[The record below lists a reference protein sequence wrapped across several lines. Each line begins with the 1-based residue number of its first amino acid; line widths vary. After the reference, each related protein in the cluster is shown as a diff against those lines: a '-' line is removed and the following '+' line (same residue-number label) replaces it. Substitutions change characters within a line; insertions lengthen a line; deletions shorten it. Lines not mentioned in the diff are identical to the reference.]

1 MSSKVQSR
9 LAVSVWGLTMAAV
22 VAAIAL
28 AAVNGFPLGFDP
40 WGVITAGAITIGSL
54 GGLVA
59 SKRPEN
65 PIGWLMLLTSLLDG
79 LAAVGLQYGYLA
91 EFGGHDLWGAE
102 YLATVPYG
110 VAAGAVFGITIT
122 LLLLLFPNGRLPS
135 PRWRPVAVAAAIGVV
150 AMAAGLAMFVV
161 DLGLAGLYGQLAD
174 GMLDANAAAG
184 LARILNEGGHVL
196 VFIAFPL
203 SVISLFIRRRRSSP
217 VERQQLRWF
226 AYGSVVFFFSVFIPL
241 PGDYGLWFEVAATTF
256 LFAAIGIA
264 ILRYRLYDI
273 DRLVSR
279 TVSYVVV
286 TGMLVALYL
295 GAVFVFQL
303 VLPTES
309 DLAVA
314 ASTLAVAAAFNPVR
328 RRVQGF
334 VDRRFNR
341 SRYDAGRTVDTFS
354 RRLRGATDAADLAD
368 QLCDTTAAVME
379 PAHLSLWLRRQ
390 T

>member
-1 MSSKVQSR
+1 Y
-9 LAVSVWGLTMAAV
+9 GLTRPGRFTDWDF
-22 VAAIAL
+22 
-28 AAVNGFPLGFDP
+28 VNP
-40 WGVITAGAITIGSL
+40 WGVPWVERLVVVDIALVIGLILS
-54 GGLVA
+54 
-59 SKRPEN
+59 
-65 PIGWLMLLTSLLDG
+65 
-79 LAAVGLQYGYLA
+79 LAASAASVVSRFRRASGPEKQQLKWL
-91 EFGGHDLWGAE
+91 
-102 YLATVPYG
+102 
-110 VAAGAVFGITIT
+110 VAAGVVSAASYA
-122 LLLLLFPNGRLPS
+122 LLFVEDGLP
-135 PRWRPVAVAAAIGVV
+135 WILAWTTIPV
-150 AMAAGLAMFVV
+150 
-161 DLGLAGLYGQLAD
+161 
-174 GMLDANAAAG
+174 
-184 LARILNEGGHVL
+184 
-196 VFIAFPL
+196 
-203 SVISLFIRRRRSSP
+203 
-217 VERQQLRWF
+217 
-226 AYGSVVFFFSVFIPL
+226 
-241 PGDYGLWFEVAATTF
+241 
-256 LFAAIGIA
+256 AIGIA

-328 RRVQGF
+328 LRVQGF

-368 QLCDTTAAVME
+368 QLCDTTASVLE